1 MTSLPPAGWYP
12 DPTGSS
18 GSQRYWDGS
27 AWTEHTDVST
37 IGRSVD
43 LEPLPQTGSPLATYW
58 GDLKQSARVLWA
70 SPALVLLSVALL
82 LIPEAQAHRARPTA
96 LWTLVGL
103 AAELFLVG
111 FVGAQRIW
119 FVRKLRGRSLE
130 PNEVW
135 TLSWKFFWRFVR
147 LGLLAAVALVPAI
160 VIAIV
165 TTSHHPNAPRGS
177 VPLPTGFKVALVVG
191 LLVMDVVGTFI
202 VPALALSVTSV
213 KDAIRLGWT
222 ITKALWPINAWYLLA
237 PGLTFSVVAGLLPQS
252 ILPIGATIVIG
263 AVSGVL
269 GLWFKATTTAFYL
282 RSFPQTT
289 DYGSA

>member
-1 MTSLPPAGWYP
+1 
-12 DPTGSS
+12 
-18 GSQRYWDGS
+18 
-27 AWTEHTDVST
+27 
-37 IGRSVD
+37 
-43 LEPLPQTGSPLATYW
+43 
-58 GDLKQSARVLWA
+58 VLWA
-70 SPALVLLSVALL
+70 SPALVLLSLALL
-82 LIPEAQAHRARPTA
+82 LIPEAQSHRIRPTA

-119 FVRKLRGRSLE
+119 FVRNLRGHSLE

-135 TLSWKFFWRFVR
+135 VLSWRFFWRFVR
-147 LGLLAAVALVPAI
+147 LGLLAAIALVPAI

-165 TTSHHPNAPRGS
+165 TTSHHPNVPRGS

-191 LLVMDVVGTFI
+191 LLVIDVVGTFI
-202 VPALALSVTSV
+202 VPALALTVTSV
-213 KDAIRLGWT
+213 SDAIRLGWT
-222 ITKALWPINAWYLLA
+222 ITKALWPINAWYLIA

-252 ILPIGATIVIG
+252 LLPIGATIGIG

-289 DYGSA
+289 DHGSA